1 MQIFTLKALLHIIFV
16 FLPTMKVYLV
26 STQPY
31 TELPDTN
38 NLLVVAKMSYC
49 LFAGL
54 SKHLSGYLLDNRQ
67 FSSMKEANSNS
78 MKKLIKYARNNM
90 KPFLSFQSL
99 VWRINRLSLRK
110 RHQPLND
117 VSNGVRINITPSV
130 SLVNSAAGLHNNR
143 AEIRIKKLSGL

>member
-31 TELPDTN
+31 TWRLTPITFWSW
-38 NLLVVAKMSYC
+38 LKGVIVSLQ
-49 LFAGL
+49 GP
-54 SKHLSGYLLDNRQ
+54 KHLSGYLLDNRQ

-78 MKKLIKYARNNM
+78 MKKLIKYARNNV

-117 VSNGVRINITPSV
+117 VANGVRINITPSV

>member
-1 MQIFTLKALLHIIFV
+1 
-16 FLPTMKVYLV
+16 MKVYLV

-67 FSSMKEANSNS
+67 FFVNEGGKQQLDEETNQIRSEQREA
-78 MKKLIKYARNNM
+78 
-90 KPFLSFQSL
+90 
-99 VWRINRLSLRK
+99 
-110 RHQPLND
+110 
-117 VSNGVRINITPSV
+117 V
-130 SLVNSAAGLHNNR
+130 SLFSVTCLENQPPESEEATPT
-143 AEIRIKKLSGL
+143 S

>member
-16 FLPTMKVYLV
+16 FLPTMNVYLV

-31 TELPDTN
+31 TWRLTPITFWSW
-38 NLLVVAKMSYC
+38 LKGVIVSLQ
-49 LFAGL
+49 GP
-54 SKHLSGYLLDNRQ
+54 KHFSGYLLDNRQ

-78 MKKLIKYARNNM
+78 MKKLIKYVRNNM

-117 VSNGVRINITPSV
+117 VANGVRINITPSV

>member
-1 MQIFTLKALLHIIFV
+1 MQIFTLKALLRIFFV

-31 TELPDTN
+31 TWRLTPITFWSW
-38 NLLVVAKMSYC
+38 LKGVIVSLQ
-49 LFAGL
+49 GP
-54 SKHLSGYLLDNRQ
+54 KHLSGYLLDNRQ

-78 MKKLIKYARNNM
+78 MKKLIKYARNNV